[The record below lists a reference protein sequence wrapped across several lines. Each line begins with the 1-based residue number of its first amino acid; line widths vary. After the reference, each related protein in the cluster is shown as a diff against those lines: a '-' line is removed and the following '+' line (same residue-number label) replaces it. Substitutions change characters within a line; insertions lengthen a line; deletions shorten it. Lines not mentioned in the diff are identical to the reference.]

1 MPDGTLSNSSYAFV
15 NTGIHVWNNETIN
28 EAPMGTA
35 NMYGQNYIYCLDN
48 NEDARCAGG
57 DSEEDHY
64 FYFTDIVSSFFL
76 FYSFSFLSSGLPPLF
91 RFHTSLSS
99 LSPSSQSILRSF
111 LISFDALLLSFLNIV
126 QGPEWDRTR

>member
-64 FYFTDIVSSFFL
+64 FYFTDIVSSLPFVL
-76 FYSFSFLSSGLPPLF
+76 GSLPSFVFALPSRRFRASS
-91 RFHTSLSS
+91 HI
-99 LSPSSQSILRSF
+99 ILRSF
-111 LISFDALLLSFLNIV
+111 LISFETLFPYLSVTSLKFPK
-126 QGPEWDRTR
+126 GTG